1 MVSKERVNE
10 LVKGVLEK
18 KEDSTKVQAY
28 LDGAKK
34 EIDTFMIENDLTEY
48 ECESGIIKISDSVR
62 KGLDKEKVNE
72 EVNKINDKEIDH
84 IDMNT
89 LYKQNEVHI
98 ISIKAKKATK
108 EDK

>member
-18 KEDSTKVQAY
+18 KEDNTKVQAY

-34 EIDTFMIENDLTEY
+34 EIDTFMSENKLTEY
-48 ECESGIIKISDSVR
+48 ECEAGVIKISDSVR